1 MQSKELLKMTLEM
14 SRAMVL
20 QLIEDMQDAPLTFPT
35 PNGGCHP
42 LWVLGN
48 VTLAE
53 GTFIR
58 EYILGESNP
67 VGEWK
72 DIFGAGTEPVADAT
86 KYPSFHE
93 VMAKSHE
100 VRQGT
105 VALLDSLNEED
116 LDKPSKAPAK
126 RQAYFGTARQC
137 FLMTALHWMMH
148 RGQVA
153 DARRAAGRERIGP

>member
-20 QLIEDMQDAPLTFPT
+20 QLIEDMKDAPLTFPT
-35 PNGGCHP
+35 LKGGCHP
-42 LWVLGN
+42 LWILGN

-53 GTFIR
+53 GTFVR
-58 EYILGESNP
+58 EYILGEPNP
-67 VGEWK
+67 VAEWN
-72 DIFGAGTEPVADAT
+72 DIFGAGTEPVADAA
-86 KYPSFHE
+86 KYPPFHE
-93 VMAKSHE
+93 VMAKSQE
-100 VRQGT
+100 VREGT
-105 VALLDSLNEED
+105 MALLDSFSEGD
-116 LDKPSKAPAK
+116 LDKPSKAPVK

-153 DARRAAGRERIGP
+153 DARRAAGRKRIGP

>member
-1 MQSKELLKMTLEM
+1 MQSKELLKITLEM
-14 SRAMVL
+14 SRDMVL
-20 QLIEDMQDAPLTFPT
+20 QLIEDMKDAPLTFPT
-35 PNGGCHP
+35 ANGGCHP

-58 EYILGESNP
+58 EWILGQSNP
-67 VGEWK
+67 VAEWK
-72 DIFGAGTEPVADAT
+72 DIFGAGTEPVASAAT
-86 KYPSFHE
+86 YPPLHE

-100 VRQGT
+100 VREAT
-105 VALLDSLNEED
+105 MELLNSLSEED
-116 LDKPSKAPAK
+116 LDKPSKAPAQ
-126 RQAYFGTARQC
+126 RQAYFGTSRQC

-153 DARRAAGRERIGP
+153 DARRAAGRKRIGP

>member
-1 MQSKELLKMTLEM
+1 MQSKELLKITLDM
-14 SRAMVL
+14 SRDMVL
-20 QLIEDMQDAPLTFPT
+20 QLIEDMKDTPLTFPT

-53 GTFIR
+53 GTFVR

-67 VGEWK
+67 LAEWN
-72 DIFGAGTEPVADAT
+72 DIFGAGTEPVADAA
-86 KYPSFHE
+86 KYPPFDE

-100 VRQGT
+100 MRKGT
-105 VALLDSLNEED
+105 MELLDSFSEED
-116 LDKPSKAPAK
+116 LDKASNAPAK

-153 DARRAAGRERIGP
+153 DARRAAGRKRIGP